1 MANLIN
7 VCRWLDLNL
16 RPLVSEAT
24 ALQTEPQL
32 LHSDNDV
39 THNVPYVCF
48 NVRITSK
55 NFCRFSWFHFFEI
68 FAIRLTSWSD
78 KRHLQ
83 LTFNLESVGSF
94 IQINGF
100 GFLFKLPGRQAG
112 RWSSTYWKCL
122 NFQSAIIVLL
132 RWPLCY
138 KVPTQCDQ
146 KRSPIQASFAR
157 RTIKVTYIMEPI
169 T

>member
-1 MANLIN
+1 MCDFRPLFLFFVFSIQMTVTQMFHIN

-55 NFCRFSWFHFFEI
+55 NFCRFSWFQFFEI

-112 RWSSTYWKCL
+112 RQMKLHLLKMFKLSICYHSLIEVT
-122 NFQSAIIVLL
+122 SVL
-132 RWPLCY
+132 
-138 KVPTQCDQ
+138 
-146 KRSPIQASFAR
+146 
-157 RTIKVTYIMEPI
+157 
-169 T
+169 